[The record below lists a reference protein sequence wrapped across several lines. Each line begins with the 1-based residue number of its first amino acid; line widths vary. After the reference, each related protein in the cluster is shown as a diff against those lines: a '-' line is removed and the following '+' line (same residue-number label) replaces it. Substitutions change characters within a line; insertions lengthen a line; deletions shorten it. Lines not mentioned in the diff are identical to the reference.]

1 MMTVGFER
9 NVEDAREWIE
19 AAKPTHPS
27 LIDTTWMVADL
38 YHVIN
43 VPTVFWIDESGHLV
57 RPGETAFGS
66 NMFQEFTGVDA
77 TEHHAVL
84 RAWVRG
90 ESPPPSRDAMRA
102 YQDLPSDADQQAR
115 AEFGLGRWLWEHDM
129 GDAAVA
135 HFAEGER
142 LAPDQ
147 WTIWRG
153 SMRMQGLD
161 PMGGPEFMQKMTAYI
176 ERGGRMRKIIPEG
189 L

>member
-19 AAKPTHPS
+19 AAGPTHPS

-38 YHVIN
+38 YHVVN
-43 VPTVFWIDESGHLV
+43 VPTVFWIDETGHLV

-77 TEHHAVL
+77 TQHHALL
-84 RAWVRG
+84 RAWVTG
-90 ESPPPSRDAMRA
+90 ETPPPEREAMRA
-102 YQDLPSDADQQAR
+102 YQDLPTAADQQAR
-115 AEFGLGRWLWEHDM
+115 AEFGLGRRHWEHDRA
-129 GDAAVA
+129 DPAVA
-135 HFAEGER
+135 PFAQGER
-142 LAPDQ
+142 LAPNQ

-176 ERGGRMRKIIPEG
+176 ERGGRMNKIIPG
-189 L
+189 